1 VDIGEYQR
9 KRDVLYDALM
19 EGGFECVKPQGA
31 FYMFPRSPIADELVF
46 VRILQQDERIMVVPG
61 RGFGKKGYFRIAY
74 CVPMETIQKIAQGFI
89 RIGKRF
95 IKR

>member
-1 VDIGEYQR
+1 
-9 KRDVLYDALM
+9 
-19 EGGFECVKPQGA
+19 
-31 FYMFPRSPIADELVF
+31 
-46 VRILQQDERIMVVPG
+46 MVVPG

-74 CVPMETIQKIAQGFI
+74 CVPMETIEKSVQGFI